1 MTAGD
6 RVRINRTATQRA
18 RRPAIVVEGIK
29 DAATRA
35 ALAAVKERFE
45 VLDGARGNPWEQVVT
60 RRDLEQAVLTQILT
74 AGGSGSGFKPGAV
87 LTVGPGSQITALPA
101 EALVQ
106 QFAGSVFSSAIFRNV
121 VARVDDPGRFD
132 SLGERVKAL
141 LLPDLNEIAKRQ
153 GAAIQVVQHQLQSA
167 QESFAALQTEVTAAT
182 AGNTAAVR
190 QTLFAFA
197 DQNRATAGSVQQI
210 TARLDGFAGGAATVE
225 EYAIAI
231 ADRATGLEAQK
242 VIKVTAGGAMAGI
255 GLAATSSAE
264 GNAESVLLMLADK
277 FAFVTSG
284 DTIGT
289 GPGEIDPLNPPVSR
303 LPFGID
309 GTGPSAVIYLN
320 GQVRINAGGT
330 AIQDIANLTFIGSY
344 ASAPSTVGL
353 KKNNV
358 YANTTDG
365 NSYILDADG
374 GTWVLFVEKGATGT
388 PGVDGTD
395 GVNGEDGIFREF
407 VWKRAA
413 SIPSTPTGNGIPSG
427 WSDDPPAGSDPLW
440 MSVAKQ
446 ELDGTLVSGESW
458 ATPIRHD
465 GPAGADG
472 ADGTDGTDGADGADG
487 ARGSI
492 TLYASGSSWSD
503 STANSAISAA
513 TGSATKIIGDTVTI
527 SNGSSFAATKYWSG
541 SAWVNPGVVIDGNLL
556 VSGTVSASVI
566 NGGTLSASNVNLGSG
581 TFQVNGSTGY
591 MTASN
596 AFISVAGFGNLWD
609 PSQPCITATAF
620 SSTTALAA
628 IFTNPSSDSNAHG
641 LRGRNTNYGTSG
653 LVGVANASHAFYAES
668 GTYGPFTGS
677 HDAVLAIGT
686 EIDPGDIVVDLQCV
700 GRRGYSD
707 TIFEVVRSSAA
718 GQQGAAGVYVGNAGP
733 LGDNQPAA
741 MVEAVLETE
750 AGPMPIMSGSYYDL
764 ADSHDYVIYNAVGE
778 GQVNVCGQGGD
789 LEPDDLIIASDM
801 PGKGMR
807 APDRVVRSNVIAR
820 CREAVTF
827 SGPAEWRAVACSY
840 MSR

>member
-1 MTAGD
+1 MSGSVKTSPRATA
-6 RVRINRTATQRA
+6 AA
-18 RRPAIVVEGIK
+18 RLPAIVIPA
-29 DAATRA
+29 DASLGVRK
-35 ALAAVKERFE
+35 ALQALKEHAEARQ
-45 VLDGARGNPWEQVVT
+45 GARGNPFERTVT
-60 RRDLEQAVLTQILT
+60 ARDLATLDQQRVTIT
-74 AGGSGSGFKPGAV
+74 AGGGRGGAGGIV
-87 LTVGPGSQITALPA
+87 TVGPDGRYTITTVQGMA
-101 EALVQ
+101 Q
-106 QFAGSVFSSAIFRNV
+106 QFAAQLYQTKLYKDLTAKI
-121 VARVDDPGRFD
+121 DDPARFD
-132 SLGERVKAL
+132 AFGERVRAQ
-141 LLPDLNEIAKRQ
+141 LLPELNAIAAQR
-153 GAAIQVVQHQLQSA
+153 GADIQRAETRLQSA
-167 QESFAALQTEVTAAT
+167 QESFAALTTEVTAAV

-190 QTLFAFA
+190 QTLFAYA
-197 DQNRATAGSVQQI
+197 DQNKATAGAVTTI
-210 TARLDGFAGGAATVE
+210 TARLDDFDGGGATVE
-225 EYAIAI
+225 TVASAL
-231 ADRATGLEAQK
+231 ADRATGLEAKYTVK
-242 VIKVTAGGAMAGI
+242 VNANGTWAGI
-255 GLAATSSAE
+255 GLAATSNVA
-264 GNAESVLLMLADK
+264 GNATSAVIIAAQTFALLD
-277 FAFVTSG
+277 SSE
-284 DTIGT
+284 TIA
-289 GPGEIDPLNPPVSR
+289 DPLNPPVAR
-303 LPFGID
+303 VPFGVD
-309 GTGPSAVIYLN
+309 LVNNVLYLN

-344 ASAPSTVGL
+344 ASAPSTTGL

-374 GTWVLFVEKGATGT
+374 GAWVLFVEKGDTGT

-472 ADGTDGTDGADGADG
+472 ADGTDGADG

-503 STANSAISAA
+503 ATANSTISSV

-566 NGGTLSASNVNLGSG
+566 NGGSMSATLISGGTLSASTVNLGSG
-581 TFQVNGSTGY
+581 TFQVNGTTGY
-591 MTASN
+591 MSASN

-641 LRGRNTNYGTSG
+641 LRGRNTHYGTSG
-653 LVGVANASHAFYAES
+653 LVGVANATHAFYAES

-677 HDAVLAIGT
+677 HDGALAIGS
-686 EIDPGDIVVDLQCV
+686 EIEPGDIVVDLRCI

-707 TIFEVVRSSAA
+707 TIFEVARSSSA
-718 GQQGAAGVYVGNAGP
+718 GQRGCAGVFVSNAGL
-733 LGDNQPAA
+733 LGDNQPSA
-741 MVEAVLETE
+741 MVLGSMETPT
-750 AGPMPIMSGSYYDL
+750 GPMPIMSAEFYEL
-764 ADSHDYVIYNAVGE
+764 ADTHDYVIYNAVGE
-778 GQVNVCGQGGD
+778 GQINVCGQGGD
-789 LEPDDLIIASDM
+789 LQPDDLIVASDM

-807 APDRVVRSNVIAR
+807 QADNVVRGNTVAR
-820 CREAVTF
+820 VREAVTF
-827 SGPAEWRAVACSY
+827 SSPGEWRAVACTY
-840 MSR
+840 LSR